1 MSGRADAPMTAR
13 MSETVVEVTSVVDK
27 EFQVISWRREQL
39 VRAGYTAA
47 DATALAFD
55 NTVDLHTAVDLLHH
69 GCPSATALRI
79 LL

>member
-1 MSGRADAPMTAR
+1 MCGRPPAPMTAR
-13 MSETVVEVTSVVDK
+13 MSETVVEVTNVVDK

-39 VRAGYTAA
+39 VRAGYTAS

-55 NTVDLHTAVDLLHH
+55 HTVDLHAAVELLHR
-69 GCPSATALRI
+69 GCPSDTALRI

>member
-1 MSGRADAPMTAR
+1 MSPR
-13 MSETVVEVTSVVDK
+13 MSETAVEATNVVDK

-39 VRAGYTAA
+39 VRAGYAAA

-55 NTVDLHTAVDLLHH
+55 NAVDLHAAVNLLRR